1 MGRVSILLSQILVL
15 ALVAGACSDDD
26 GSPQIASLEAD
37 TADTSE
43 EVETDDVDPL
53 VEAEAAMLDFAQC
66 LREQGFDVGDP
77 TVDADGNVQLPPI
90 EFSSE
95 VVGEDLEEGMA
106 EMNERMAS
114 CEEHL
119 AGVVMTDDPGGAS
132 GVEDTLLEYAQCMR
146 SNGYDMPDPDLSS
159 GGGMIDLG
167 SAEGEDF
174 ESADAAC
181 QHLLAD
187 LGISES

>member
-1 MGRVSILLSQILVL
+1 MRRTSILLSLILAL
-15 ALVAGACSDDD
+15 ALVAGACSNDVE
-26 GSPQIASLEAD
+26 SSQVASLETD

-43 EVETDDVDPL
+43 EAESDDIDPL
-53 VEAEAAMLDFAQC
+53 AETEAAMLDFAQC

-90 EFSSE
+90 EITSAVS
-95 VVGEDLEEGMA
+95 GDDPEEGMA
-106 EMNERMAS
+106 DINERMAS

-119 AGVVMTDDPGGAS
+119 DGVVMTGDSGGAS
-132 GVEDTLLEYAQCMR
+132 GFEDTLLEYAQCMR
-146 SNGYDMPDPDLSS
+146 ENGYAMPDPDLSS

-167 SAEGEDF
+167 DVDDDEFQA
-174 ESADAAC
+174 ADTEC
-181 QHLLAD
+181 SHLLAD

>member
-1 MGRVSILLSQILVL
+1 MRRTSILLSLILAL
-15 ALVAGACSDDD
+15 ALVAGACSNDIE
-26 GSPQIASLEAD
+26 SSQVASLETD

-43 EVETDDVDPL
+43 EAESDDVDPL
-53 VEAEAAMLDFAQC
+53 VETEAAMLDFAQC

-90 EFSSE
+90 KITSAVS
-95 VVGEDLEEGMA
+95 GDDPEEGMA
-106 EMNERMAS
+106 DINERMAS

-119 AGVVMTDDPGGAS
+119 EGVVMTGAS
-132 GVEDTLLEYAQCMR
+132 SSASGFEDTLLEYAQCMR
-146 SNGYDMPDPDLSS
+146 ENGYDMPDPDLSS

-167 SAEGEDF
+167 DVDEDEF
-174 ESADAAC
+174 QAADTEC
-181 QHLLAD
+181 RHLLAD

>member
-1 MGRVSILLSQILVL
+1 MRRISILLSLILAL
-15 ALVAGACSDDD
+15 ALVAAACSNDVE
-26 GSPQIASLEAD
+26 SSQVASLEAD

-43 EVETDDVDPL
+43 EAGSDDVDPL
-53 VEAEAAMLDFAQC
+53 ADTEAAMLNFAQC
-66 LREQGFDVGDP
+66 LREQGFEVGDP

-95 VVGEDLEEGMA
+95 VSGDDPEEGMA
-106 EMNERMAS
+106 DLNERMAS

-119 AGVVMTDDPGGAS
+119 DGVVMTGDSDGAS
-132 GVEDTLLEYAQCMR
+132 GFEDTLLEYAQCMR
-146 SNGYDMPDPDLSS
+146 ENGYDMSDPDLSS

-167 SAEGEDF
+167 DMNDEEFQA
-174 ESADAAC
+174 ADTEC
-181 QHLLAD
+181 RHLLAD